1 MRAQEFVTERKKRRG
16 KKSSRYG
23 GYFFPGYAYYGSE
36 DSGEGGGDGGGESK
50 SHIAETSQGHLHIG
64 DLTIDVDSHAI
75 EQVYFREIDPGT
87 VDRALRRLP
96 SIQDQ
101 LMSMPAAS
109 KVWVRDPDTGLSI
122 GLRRNNEQTAEFQ
135 FKTAV
140 MNRTFQSVTPEIEL
154 GESAEHLQELSFLGS
169 PCTKDCSGHRA
180 GYEWSK
186 RKGLRQA
193 QSHSQSFNNGA
204 ALAVAGR

>member
-1 MRAQEFVTERKKRRG
+1 MRAQEFVAERKKRRG
-16 KKSSRYG
+16 KKSNRYG
-23 GYFFPGYAYYGSE
+23 GYFFPGYAYYGAG
-36 DSGEGGGDGGGESK
+36 DSGDGGGDGGGESTLP
-50 SHIAETSQGHLHIG
+50 IAETSQGHLHIG

-87 VDRALRRLP
+87 VDQALRRLP

-101 LMSMPAAS
+101 LMRMPAAS
-109 KVWVRDPDTGLSI
+109 KVWVRDPNTGLSI

-140 MNRTFQSVTPEIEL
+140 MNRTFQSMTPEIEL
-154 GESAEHLQELSFLGS
+154 GEAAQHLQELSFLGS

-193 QSHSQSFNNGA
+193 QSWSPSFNKGA

>member
-1 MRAQEFVTERKKRRG
+1 
-16 KKSSRYG
+16 
-23 GYFFPGYAYYGSE
+23 
-36 DSGEGGGDGGGESK
+36 
-50 SHIAETSQGHLHIG
+50 
-64 DLTIDVDSHAI
+64 
-75 EQVYFREIDPGT
+75 
-87 VDRALRRLP
+87 
-96 SIQDQ
+96 
-101 LMSMPAAS
+101 MSMPAAS
-109 KVWVRDPDTGLSI
+109 KVWVRDPNTGLSI

-140 MNRTFQSVTPEIEL
+140 MNRTFQSMTPEIEL
-154 GESAEHLQELSFLGS
+154 GEAAQHLQELSFLGS

-193 QSHSQSFNNGA
+193 QSWSPSFNNGA